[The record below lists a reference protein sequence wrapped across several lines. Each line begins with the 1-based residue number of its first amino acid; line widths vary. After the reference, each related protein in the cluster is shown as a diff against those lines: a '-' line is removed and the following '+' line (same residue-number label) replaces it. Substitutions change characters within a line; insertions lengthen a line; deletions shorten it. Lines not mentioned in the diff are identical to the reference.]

1 MMKKKL
7 TIITMAV
14 CAAACLLGGISS
26 AAAWFVR
33 RTTVGDQDDL
43 IGESQGAYFARGE
56 GTYEKPFI
64 INKPIHLYNLAWLQ
78 YIGYFNDSNAPYY
91 FALDPEDGETQT
103 TLDMDGWV
111 LPPIGTS
118 LYPFIGNFDGHGET
132 IANLTI
138 DNEVS
143 SGHIE
148 RKPTF
153 INNNSVA
160 NNVLKVYQ
168 KAEGVNPATYLNNT
182 VDVVGFFGFLG
193 SYSGMAS
200 VDANYAEANRVNDVA
215 LDELLVT
222 SSSGHALG
230 GLGVG
235 YMNAPVSGMGIS
247 DSTITFANGA
257 QPVSSITDNL
267 SDFST
272 VGFASSSY
280 RSSVSSYRTNAV
292 VPSRSTSSGT
302 GNEGGSERDWG
313 GSIDFKEIFTRL
325 DNIYDNRAK
334 PYFRGVFSETT
345 TSSITRSYVGG
356 VRNDATASS
365 STTYTYYDGAT
376 SSNPANPGSNLLA
389 FDSTHDKTNAYNPL
403 EGKVAYHKVGSTNST
418 TAYDYQYLFG
428 GKEGLS
434 QFKKTQTIRTSIGGF
449 QHQRFTIRGGKP
461 EERTRNWT
469 ETHDTYTILV
479 YGYGLNASGTSATTA
494 TSGSAT
500 TKWCVVDANN
510 QDVAL
515 ASANGSYVFTV
526 INNKKYY
533 LTGTLDQSVS
543 LTDDIDDAITFT
555 YTYDNY
561 YEQYY
566 LRPIVNGNQ
575 YYLYQSGNNIF
586 IRSNRDRF
594 TYNSSTRTTFTIIET
609 YIGGFAFLNTDGSS
623 ISQGV
628 GEEATHWVF
637 SLRDEDKGR
646 VFTTINGV
654 DYYLNASTTNINVST
669 SATTIWSR
677 SDTNVLSTVIEGVSY
692 YLRWDEDNGF
702 WMSSESGTAFTVD
715 EVEDIEIETK
725 SYNMYTLYNGRY
737 LTATTDGIG
746 SNRNSGTGL
755 IFSNGLGQAGYIF
768 FMSGSTPYY
777 LYASSASAI
786 GVTSTVSRASVWNVP
801 NGSSGPISTIYNGVT
816 YYLNYSNSYYS
827 SSWSL
832 STTSQS
838 ITIASAGS
846 INGEIFPTGTEQL
859 VNNGVDIPETITPL
873 VTSGVTSYAATEKNY
888 GYIVSGSNSVSESNL
903 MARNSIAESSDYG
916 DIRIAKYPIGNIY
929 NSITNGSSN
938 DFGKVKTTSYCNGR
952 NLGIIGRSYKSNG
965 YVHITDE
972 FDSGSNGVALP
983 ETTMSY
989 EDMGLTK
996 YKDSRGITNY
1006 QTQDSGLVKLLKGQT
1021 GVYGLHYVDGLVSPT
1036 NTCVAEKVLI
1046 DNEEISNF
1054 ELPRD
1059 SIDFELH
1066 DSGFINFFAHTGYYN
1081 DGGPTNNSFFDL
1093 YEIDRVTA
1101 DDKSSSAISG
1111 IKKIQTIYGKLD
1123 SGFIDVSIP
1132 YVYVYEDGTTSDANY
1147 KNATALSNNGYQSI
1161 FEMSWI
1167 NDYSSGSELTQAW
1180 ENFSVYYFEIPV
1192 NAGEYALGAVGG
1204 GQGAYLMY
1212 LDLGGNAMK
1221 YDYTNFTEYMKIV
1234 ESSYQ
1239 YPLGVAIIQNSG
1251 SGDSAVKDSVNAAN
1265 SVALAI
1271 LSAETVSFQKEGSIV
1286 TADYQTNATEV
1297 NFIGVNLIM
1306 KKSGQDPPVVAEGSI
1321 VKTTEYFRLT
1331 TVAYNVTLKRYEIT
1345 ELTKTVV
1352 TPVEGAVTTT
1362 YSGRMTIDNGV
1373 NWSTMT
1379 ASDATNA
1386 INALNDGAG
1395 ITDVSGNT
1403 NMVTFA
1409 AEVQYNENENL
1420 DPVNVQFLLTYIEVL
1435 SQDLNKY
1442 QEATGYAFTIVN
1454 PSTSNPLTAT
1464 VIDVLEDEQGN
1475 MVYVISINGTTITAS
1490 VKVVEVRPAS
1500 VTP

>member
-26 AAAWFVR
+26 ATAWFVR

-91 FALDPEDGETQT
+91 FALDPEDGLTQT

-118 LYPFIGNFDGHGET
+118 LYPFIGNFEGNGET
-132 IANLTI
+132 IANLTV

-153 INNNSVA
+153 INNNSVDSS
-160 NNVLKVYQ
+160 NVLKVYK

-193 SYSGMAS
+193 NYSGMAS
-200 VDANYAEANRVNDVA
+200 VSADYAAANSVNNVA

-257 QPVSSITDNL
+257 QPVSSITSNL

-272 VGFASSSY
+272 VGFASSSF
-280 RSSVSSYRTNAV
+280 RNSVSSYRTNAV
-292 VPSRSTSSGT
+292 VPSKSTSSGT
-302 GNEGGSERDWG
+302 GNEGGHERDWG
-313 GSIDFKEIFTRL
+313 GSVDFKEIFNRL
-325 DNIYDNRAK
+325 DNLYENRAK
-334 PYFRGVFSETT
+334 AYWRGVYSETIVNQ
-345 TSSITRSYVGG
+345 ITESYVGG
-356 VRNDATASS
+356 VYQGTNPDSNTS
-365 STTYTYYDGAT
+365 YTYYDGAT
-376 SSNPANPGSNLLA
+376 SANPTSFDSNLLV
-389 FDSTHDKTNAYNPL
+389 FDSTHDKTNSYNSL
-403 EGKVAYHKVGSTNST
+403 EGKVAYHEANTTSSSTH
-418 TAYDYQYLFG
+418 DYQYLFG
-428 GKEGLS
+428 GKEGVP
-434 QFKKTQTIRTSIGGF
+434 QFKKTKSVTTTTNRQY
-449 QHQRFTIRGGKP
+449 QRYIIASGL
-461 EERTRNWT
+461 
-469 ETHDTYTILV
+469 ETHNSYTISV

-494 TSGSAT
+494 TNGSAT
-500 TKWCVVDANN
+500 TKWCVVDSND
-510 QDVAL
+510 QDVAIT
-515 ASANGSYVFTV
+515 SAANSYVFTV
-526 INNKKYY
+526 INGQKYY
-533 LTGTLDQSVS
+533 LTGTANNPIS
-543 LTDDIDDAITFT
+543 LTGNKANAITFT
-555 YTYDNY
+555 YNNNR
-561 YEQYY
+561 
-566 LRPIVNGNQ
+566 LRPVVNGYS
-575 YYLYQSGNNIF
+575 YYLYQYGSYIYIYSEQDTF
-586 IRSNRDRF
+586 SF
-594 TYNSSTRTTFTIIET
+594 ANSTVI
-609 YIGGFAFLNTDGSS
+609 YLGAFLDTNGTSV
-623 ISQGV
+623 SQNSDEV
-628 GEEATHWVF
+628 EAAHWTL
-637 SLRDEDKGR
+637 SARDNDRGTL
-646 VFTTINGV
+646 FTSINGV
-654 DYYLNASTTNINVST
+654 DYYLNASST
-669 SATTIWSR
+669 SLSVSSSPTTVWSR
-677 SDTNVLSTVIEGVSY
+677 SNAGILSTTIGNATY
-692 YLRWDEDNGF
+692 YLRWDSVNGFRMANSSGADATCTEITDTDTETENSNESIDNG
-702 WMSSESGTAFTVD
+702 T
-715 EVEDIEIETK
+715 
-725 SYNMYTLYNGRY
+725 
-737 LTATTDGIG
+737 
-746 SNRNSGTGL
+746 
-755 IFSNGLGQAGYIF
+755 
-768 FMSGSTPYY
+768 
-777 LYASSASAI
+777 
-786 GVTSTVSRASVWNVP
+786 NV
-801 NGSSGPISTIYNGVT
+801 
-816 YYLNYSNSYYS
+816 
-827 SSWSL
+827 
-832 STTSQS
+832 
-838 ITIASAGS
+838 
-846 INGEIFPTGTEQL
+846 
-859 VNNGVDIPETITPL
+859 PETIVPL
-873 VTSGVTSYAATEKNY
+873 VTSGETSYAATEKNY
-888 GYIVSGSNSVSESNL
+888 GYIVSGSNSVSDSNL
-903 MARNSIAESSDYG
+903 MTQASIASSSDYG
-916 DIRIAKYPIGNIY
+916 DIRIAKYPLGNIY
-929 NSITNGSSN
+929 NSLTG
-938 DFGKVKTTSYCNGR
+938 GKRTTSCTGK
-952 NLGIIGRSYKSNG
+952 NLGIIGRSYRSNG
-965 YVHITDE
+965 YVHITDD
-972 FDSGSNGVALP
+972 FDTGNQGYSLP
-983 ETTMSY
+983 SSKMSY
-989 EDMGLTK
+989 ENMGLTK
-996 YKDSRGITNY
+996 YKDSRGITNN

-1021 GVYGLHYVDGLVSPT
+1021 GIYGLHYVDGLVSKT
-1036 NTCVAEKVLI
+1036 NTCVADKVLI
-1046 DNEEISNF
+1046 DNQEISNF
-1054 ELPRD
+1054 EMPRD
-1059 SIDFELH
+1059 SIDFQLH
-1066 DSGFINFFAHTGYYN
+1066 DSGFINFFAHTGYVN
-1081 DGGPTNNSFFDL
+1081 TNGPTNNSFFDL
-1093 YEIDRVTA
+1093 YEIDRDTA
-1101 DDKSSSAISG
+1101 DDQSSSAISD

-1147 KNATALSNNGYQSI
+1147 DDATALSNNGYSSI

-1167 NDYSSGSELTQAW
+1167 NDYSSRSELTRAW
-1180 ENFSVYYFEIPV
+1180 KNYALYYFEIPV
-1192 NAGEYALGAVGG
+1192 NAGEYALGAVNG

-1221 YDYTNFTEYMKIV
+1221 YDFTNFTEYMKIV
-1234 ESSYQ
+1234 ESAYQ

-1306 KKSGQDPPVVAEGSI
+1306 RKSGQDPPVDIVAEGSI

-1362 YSGRMTIDNGV
+1362 YSGRMSIDKGV

-1386 INALNDGAG
+1386 INALNNKAG
-1395 ITDVSGNT
+1395 ITNVSGNT

-1409 AEVQYNENENL
+1409 AEVQYNENESL
-1420 DPVNVQFLLTYIEVL
+1420 DPVNVQFLLTYTEVL

-1475 MVYVISINGTTITAS
+1475 MVYVISINNTTITAS
-1490 VKVVEVRPAS
+1490 VKVVKVPAS